1 MSDTLIERENGIV
14 TVTFNRPEKKNAL
27 GGANW
32 ADLERVTTEV
42 MANRADRVLVLKG
55 AGGDFSSGA
64 DLSGGLSGGGG
75 PNQMEGESPGQAI
88 LHEMRSVGEI
98 VNRLHRLPKPTL
110 AVVDGVCVGVA
121 FGLAM
126 ACDLVIA
133 SDRARFGA
141 VFAKRGLALDGGLS
155 WSLPRA
161 VGMRKAKQLA
171 FFGEMVSGPEALE
184 AGMINAVVPADEL
197 HALGEEWAARLANS
211 ATTALGLMKRQMD
224 ASNGLPFD
232 KAVEDEARSQHIA
245 FTTSDMHEGI
255 KAFMERREPQ
265 FRGR

>member
-27 GGANW
+27 DGAMW
-32 ADLERVTTEV
+32 ADLERVTSEV

-55 AGGDFSSGA
+55 AGNDFSSGA
-64 DLSGGLSGGGG
+64 DLSGGLTGGGG
-75 PNQMEGESPGQAI
+75 PNQMDGESPGQAI

-121 FGLAM
+121 FGLAL
-126 ACDLVIA
+126 ACDLVVA

-141 VFAKRGLALDGGLS
+141 VFARRGLALDGGLS

-161 VGMRKAKQLA
+161 VGMRRAKQMA
-171 FFGEMVSGPEALE
+171 FFGEMVSGPEAL
-184 AGMINAVVPADEL
+184 ASGMINACVPAEDL
-197 HALGEEWAARLANS
+197 HQLGKEWAERLGSS
-211 ATTALGLMKRQMD
+211 ATTALGLIKRQMD
-224 ASNGLPFD
+224 GSSAIPMD
-232 KAVEDEARSQHIA
+232 KALEDEARSQHIA
-245 FTTSDMHEGI
+245 FTTSDMQEGI
-255 KAFMERREPQ
+255 RAFLERREPQ

>member
-1 MSDTLIERENGIV
+1 MSETLVERRDGIV

-27 GGANW
+27 NGANW
-32 ADLERVTTEV
+32 ADLERVTSEV

-55 AGGDFSSGA
+55 AGSDFSSGA

-121 FGLAM
+121 FGLAL

-133 SDRARFGA
+133 SDRSRFGA

-161 VGMRKAKQLA
+161 VGMRKAKQMA

-184 AGMINAVVPADEL
+184 CGMINACVPADEL
-197 HALGEEWAARLANS
+197 HRLGEEWAARLGAS
-211 ATTALGLMKRQMD
+211 ATTALGLIKRQMD
-224 ASNGLPFD
+224 ASSAIPMD
-232 KAVEDEARSQHIA
+232 KAVEDEARSQHIT

-255 KAFMERREPQ
+255 RAFMERREPR
-265 FRGR
+265 FTGR

>member
-1 MSDTLIERENGIV
+1 VNDILVSRADGVV

-27 GGANW
+27 NGPMW
-32 ADLERVTTEV
+32 AVLDQVTNEV

-55 AGGDFSSGA
+55 AGADFSSGA
-64 DLSGGLSGGGG
+64 DLSGGLGSGGGA
-75 PNQMEGESPGQAI
+75 NQMEGESAGQAI

-121 FGLAM
+121 FGLAL

-141 VFAKRGLALDGGLS
+141 VFARRGLALDGGLS

-161 VGMRKAKQLA
+161 VGMRRAKQMA
-171 FFGEMVSGPEALE
+171 FFGEMVSGPDAL
-184 AGMINAVVPADEL
+184 ACGMINACVPAADL
-197 HALGEEWAARLANS
+197 HALGDQWAQRLGSS
-211 ATTALGLMKRQMD
+211 ATIALGLTKRQLD
-224 ASNGLPFD
+224 ASSAIPMD

-245 FTTSDMHEGI
+245 FTTSDMEEGI
-255 KAFMERREPQ
+255 KAFLERREPQ